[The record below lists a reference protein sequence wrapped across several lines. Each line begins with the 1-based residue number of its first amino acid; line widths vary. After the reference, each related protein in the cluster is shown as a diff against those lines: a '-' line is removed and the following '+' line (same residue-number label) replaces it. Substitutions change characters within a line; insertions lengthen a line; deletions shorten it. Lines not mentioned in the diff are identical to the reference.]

1 MNDMWTPQTNW
12 LLATGRYLAVIGL
25 GNLVWE
31 FAHMPLYTLWQNGT
45 ASEIVFAA
53 VHCTGGD
60 ILIVT
65 ISLVLAVLI
74 NGRTVWPQGRFLQVA
89 ATAVILGLSYTVFSE
104 WLNVEIRRSW
114 VYSDPM
120 PTLPWLV
127 TGVSPLA
134 QWVIMPGLG
143 FWLIR
148 RSALRSRQNAE
159 APG

>member
-1 MNDMWTPQTNW
+1 MNGVRTFQTNW
-12 LLATGRYLAVIGL
+12 LPTIGKYLAVIGP

-31 FAHMPLYTLWQNGT
+31 FVHMPLYTLWQSGT
-45 ASEIVFAA
+45 VSEIVFAG

-60 ILIVT
+60 ILIAT

-74 NGRTVWPQGRFLQVA
+74 NGPTVWPQGRFLQVA
-89 ATAVILGLSYTVFSE
+89 ATAVFLGLSYTVFSE
-104 WLNVEIRRSW
+104 WLNIEIRRSW
-114 VYSDPM
+114 AYSDLM
-120 PTLPWLV
+120 PTLPWLG

-148 RSALRSRQNAE
+148 RRALRPSQNAKVLE
-159 APG
+159 

>member
-1 MNDMWTPQTNW
+1 MNGVWTLQTNW
-12 LLATGRYLAVIGL
+12 LPTIGRYLAVIGA

-45 ASEIVFAA
+45 VSEIVFAA

-60 ILIVT
+60 ILIAT

-74 NGRTVWPQGRFLQVA
+74 NGRTVWPQERFLQVA
-89 ATAVILGLSYTVFSE
+89 ATTVILGLSYTVFSE

-114 VYSDPM
+114 TYSDLM
-120 PTLPWLV
+120 PTVPWLG

-148 RSALRSRQNAE
+148 RSALRPSKRAE
-159 APG
+159 GQ